1 MHPRAESFEG
11 GWVATV
17 KRTTHSRSSRD
28 LPRTIWY
35 MGAKARVIPGF
46 LDRAL
51 EQECAPGGTVL
62 DLMSGSGSVSAFAA
76 KRYRVIANDVQEYSA
91 VIARSFIE
99 HDPKSRDELV
109 GALDPDADLGASIE
123 KRLRALEDC
132 WAPALEAEARLFQEL
147 PARRAGRSR
156 GVAKPS
162 SAWLESYRA
171 FVSDPSA
178 IYPVDSTTKG
188 SPFARAAKLLAPDAV
203 ERWRRG
209 EGEGTAYLA
218 TAYWT
223 NVYYGVKQAIT
234 IDAIRSA
241 IDDIPRRDP
250 LREKK
255 RTHYLSAL
263 LHA

>member
-1 MHPRAESFEG
+1 
-11 GWVATV
+11 
-17 KRTTHSRSSRD
+17 
-28 LPRTIWY
+28 
-35 MGAKARVIPGF
+35 
-46 LDRAL
+46 
-51 EQECAPGGTVL
+51 
-62 DLMSGSGSVSAFAA
+62 
-76 KRYRVIANDVQEYSA
+76 
-91 VIARSFIE
+91 
-99 HDPKSRDELV
+99 
-109 GALDPDADLGASIE
+109 
-123 KRLRALEDC
+123 
-132 WAPALEAEARLFQEL
+132 LFQEL
-147 PARRAGRSR
+147 PEPRAGRSR

-178 IYPVDSTTKG
+178 IYPVDSTAKG

-263 LHA
+263 LHAASVSTSGTSHFAQPRHVRKDSELIAVAKRRRIDLLALFHEFSSDIADFVRTTPYEEGNRAISCDWRTLLLPRTSLDEIGSPEVASALPAKPDVIYADPPYTADNYSRFYHVLEVITRYDWPPLLR